1 MRRVTIV
8 VMTPT
13 DDTPVS
19 HPVLLCFDG
28 SDDAAKAIAEAGAVF
43 SSRSAVVLAVW
54 EPSATWEPYD
64 PATILTAPVSKL
76 ASRAL
81 ELDETAEAVA
91 EEKAEEGV
99 SLAVAAGFTAQG
111 RIVPGKPWRAICD
124 VAEEIDASTIVV
136 GARGLSRL
144 QSVLLGSV
152 SSTVAVHAK
161 RPVLIVHSDD
171 RG

>member
-1 MRRVTIV
+1 MGRVTID
-8 VMTPT
+8 VMAPT
-13 DDTPVS
+13 DDPRAS
-19 HPVLLCFDG
+19 HPALLCFDG
-28 SDDAAKAIAEAGAVF
+28 SDDAAKAIAEAGAVL
-43 SSRSAVVLAVW
+43 SSRHVVVLAVW
-54 EPSATWEPYD
+54 EPCATWEPYD

-111 RIVPGKPWRAICD
+111 RTAAGKPWRAICD

-136 GARGLSRL
+136 GARGLSRM
-144 QSVLLGSV
+144 QAALLGSV

-161 RPVLIVHSDD
+161 RPVLIVPSDD